1 MALVL
6 GIHEDFVV
14 YMIVNRFS
22 ITKAEIYELF
32 IGDIEGD
39 VFEGDSSDVIQLL
52 SGGNFVVFEDNRR
65 GDDKVFKGDSRFELD
80 LSRIVTASVVV
91 KTYAIFSFDFKDIKK

>member
-1 MALVL
+1 MN
-6 GIHEDFVV
+6 FVV
-14 YMIVNRFS
+14 IEGFP

-80 LSRIVTASVVV
+80 LSGEEVRN
-91 KTYAIFSFDFKDIKK
+91 